1 SYLTWETAD
10 PEIWVAWGYAEVRV
24 DSRGAA
30 PGAPRRETERVA
42 SLPAREPLRGSQW
55 VDSRCR
61 RSSRFAPLSFRD

>member
-1 SYLTWETAD
+1 WLPKYVSGEYNTAIAMSE
-10 PEIWVAWGYAEVRV
+10 P
-24 DSRGAA
+24 GAA